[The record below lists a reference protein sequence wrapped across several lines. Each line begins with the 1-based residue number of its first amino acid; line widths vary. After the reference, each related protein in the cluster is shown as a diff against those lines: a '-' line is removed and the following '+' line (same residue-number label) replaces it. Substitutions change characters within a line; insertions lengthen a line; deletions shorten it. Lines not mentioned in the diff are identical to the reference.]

1 MTMTTQKFVVI
12 MNSSFGLWKQQL
24 LMTIWQDKVF
34 DIVDEMNLT
43 LITNKIF
50 YSTQYNKE
58 ITHMDWTKF
67 LKKTI
72 KRNHAS
78 LENRVIEEANQII
91 KDKIKSSNSWG
102 CWLIPHKPADPLTNH
117 NIIYIKKKESIS

>member
-24 LMTIWQDKVF
+24 LMTTWQDKVF

-43 LITNKIF
+43 LITNKLF

-67 LKKTI
+67 LKKKTI
-72 KRNHAS
+72 KRNPCKF
-78 LENRVIEEANQII
+78 R
-91 KDKIKSSNSWG
+91 
-102 CWLIPHKPADPLTNH
+102 
-117 NIIYIKKKESIS
+117 KESYRRRKPNHKEQN